1 MGFEI
6 FLNKRME
13 AEETP
18 FFSLA
23 AIARAYYIGAYAR
36 AVIQSSYE
44 SEVSKGNTTFK
55 QWLSNQLI
63 NAKNLDRIFEKAFEF
78 EQKLKL
84 KIRNDSAVRKLAHTV
99 PYSEAKG
106 MSNAKISYAFVCGY
120 DDYKTYQDEYRSTKG
135 VRDGE

>member
-1 MGFEI
+1 MGFET
-6 FLNKRME
+6 FLNKRVE

-36 AVIQSSYE
+36 AVVQSSYE
-44 SEVSKGNTTFK
+44 SEVSRGNTTFK

-84 KIRNDSAVRKLAHTV
+84 RIRDDSAVRKLAHNV

-106 MSNAKISYAFVCGY
+106 ISNAKISYAFVCGY
-120 DDYKTYQDEYRSTKG
+120 DDYKTYQDENKTTKG
-135 VRDGE
+135 AVDGK